1 MMARVEG
8 PSSQLCRCRLI
19 SCSGFFFG
27 PCWRG
32 VGLPAWLTYCYSP
45 DWDGE
50 ASRHPEIGVLRLTPE
65 APVSSLVSMVA
76 QCLHVKLMDTK
87 EQLQKDAARARRLAE
102 SASDRIAQELIEIA
116 EQLEM
121 AAGRKPMKTAET

>member
-1 MMARVEG
+1 
-8 PSSQLCRCRLI
+8 
-19 SCSGFFFG
+19 
-27 PCWRG
+27 
-32 VGLPAWLTYCYSP
+32 
-45 DWDGE
+45 
-50 ASRHPEIGVLRLTPE
+50 
-65 APVSSLVSMVA
+65 
-76 QCLHVKLMDTK
+76 MDTK